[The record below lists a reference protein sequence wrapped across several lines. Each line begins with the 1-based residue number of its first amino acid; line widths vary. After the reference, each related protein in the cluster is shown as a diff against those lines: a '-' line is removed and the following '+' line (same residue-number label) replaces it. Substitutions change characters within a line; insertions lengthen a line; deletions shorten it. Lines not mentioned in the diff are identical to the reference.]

1 MCGGRA
7 ARRPRRTPSPPSPPP
22 SGRCIRLRGFRPG
35 AHAVAAPH
43 PGEAR
48 VFCQRRPHCGM
59 ADPFFREAYK
69 GHPPWDIGRAQPA
82 FVELANEGLI
92 KGSVLDVGCG
102 TGEVTPER
110 AERGHEAWGIDV
122 VASAIDQ
129 ARAKARLRGL
139 KATFLVGDA
148 LEMEHLNR
156 TFDTVIDCGLFHV
169 FSDPERDVYAD
180 QLGRVLKP
188 GGRLHILCLSDW
200 EDASWGG
207 PRRVSQAE
215 IIDTFRDGWRVD
227 DIREA
232 RFVVLPQFR
241 IKGHSWLARPLAAPG
256 PPRAVPH
263 AGPPR
268 APRRRPRPRP
278 GAAKAQGE
286 GGVPAAAGG
295 GEPG

>member
-1 MCGGRA
+1 
-7 ARRPRRTPSPPSPPP
+7 
-22 SGRCIRLRGFRPG
+22 
-35 AHAVAAPH
+35 
-43 PGEAR
+43 
-48 VFCQRRPHCGM
+48 M

-102 TGEVTPER
+102 TGEVTLEM

-241 IKGHSWLARPLAAPG
+241 IKGHSWLASLVRDPDPAPRKPKSKKAV
-256 PPRAVPH
+256 PPRRKDKPLPVVQPGLAI
-263 AGPPR
+263 AGAR
-268 APRRRPRPRP
+268 
-278 GAAKAQGE
+278 
-286 GGVPAAAGG
+286 
-295 GEPG
+295 